1 MANSM
6 RLGRVGVAI
15 VAASIVALLAS
26 VLVPFLRPAATPLAG
41 AKGPVVVVGMTGVPW
56 EAVGPRTPT
65 LSTLASDAVLANV
78 SVRTFDLTTCSFAG
92 WVTLNTGVR
101 TRGVAQAGQSCTE
114 AADLLAGGVEAHR
127 DRLAVWDHILAN
139 NEGNLFTPEFGALGS
154 TITRAGKSV
163 AAVGGGGAVAIA
175 NADGVPY
182 GKTVLVPSRD
192 GVNQSIAEAY
202 GKVKGADVVVVDL
215 GTAHRDSTPSSALE
229 AAFVPPGKVS
239 ARTRS
244 AAERIDAQ
252 LGALVEQLEPGTTL
266 IVTSLG
272 DADRQTARLQIFM
285 ETVIG
290 QNAGGGATT
299 GGAATGGAATG
310 GVATSATDAGAAA
323 SGGRLLTSASTR
335 QPGLIQNVDVHA
347 AILDALAIP
356 TPPSAA
362 GATLSVYDQRATPAD
377 LAEVNARAIMT
388 RAMVGLFYTLFV
400 VGAGVIYIGMTI
412 TIRGGR
418 FGIHHAF
425 SLLVSAAMPAA
436 SLLINLLPWWS
447 AGRFSAVTFT
457 LGILAI
463 ATAIAGAAMW
473 LVHTAPMKPLTDPER
488 GGFPAVAH
496 AAVLVALVTALTLGI
511 DALLGSPL
519 HASSV
524 LGDQPQSGGRFYGM
538 SNAPFAIW
546 AVSMLFLAL
555 IAARHLAGHRRA
567 RLGVVVILGLVAI
580 VIDGAPNI
588 GADFGGPP
596 PLLIGFGVL
605 TFWAAG
611 VRLTPLRAGA
621 TAIGAIALAILISW
635 LDWLRDTPTHLG
647 AFFQSLID
655 GQALSVIARKAHQ
668 LGTQVPWPAW
678 IIAGAVLVAGFYYL
692 RRTGLHPLHDRGD
705 FPELSVGALA
715 AFATLMVGMLIND
728 SGLVIP
734 LIGGI
739 YMAGLWGIAGLDGNE
754 NERYGR
760 KLFEAH
766 A

>member
-6 RLGRVGVAI
+6 RLGRMGAAI

-26 VLVPFLRPAATPLAG
+26 VLVPFLRPTATPLKSAQ
-41 AKGPVVVVGMTGVPW
+41 GPVVVVGMTGVPW

-65 LSTLASDAVLANV
+65 LATLASNAVLANV

-101 TRGVAQAGQSCTE
+101 TRGVAQARQSCTE

-139 NEGNLFTPEFGALGS
+139 NEGNLFRPEFGALGA

-252 LGALVEQLEPGTTL
+252 LAALVEELEPGTTL

-290 QNAGGGATT
+290 QKTMGGTT
-299 GGAATGGAATG
+299 T
-310 GVATSATDAGAAA
+310 
-323 SGGRLLTSASTR
+323 GGRLLTSASTR

-400 VGAGVIYIGMTI
+400 AGAGVIYIGMTI

-436 SLLINLLPWWS
+436 SLLINLLPWWN

-473 LVHTAPMKPLTDPER
+473 LAHTAPMKPLTDLEH

-496 AAVLVALVTALTLGI
+496 AAVLVALTTALTLGI

-546 AVSMLFLAL
+546 AISMLFLAL

-567 RLGVVVILGLVAI
+567 RLGVVVTLGLVAI

-596 PLLIGFGVL
+596 PLLIGFGIL

-611 VRLTPLRAGA
+611 VRLTPLRAGV

-678 IIAGAVLVAGFYYL
+678 LVAGAVLVAGFYYL